1 VSKRYT
7 SLLARITRTFDNV
20 NSAAD
25 GTGYTLP
32 TADNYLELVNGNIK
46 ITTDVTYGIL
56 GLLTDNVTIDGLK
69 LTINRN
75 TGAITLADANLG
87 GWTSDSVTF
96 TVTATIGL
104 TTYSTSYSVTKIR
117 EGGTGPDITPA
128 PTPTGVVITGGLS
141 YIFIEHD
148 TPAYSVGHGHGKT
161 QVYALKYVEN
171 EIPLIE
177 NAILQAEFT
186 GTVGSFNSDPVTEW
200 RVWIKWVTNDGYATV
215 NPAGGVNGYSV
226 TTGQNVSKLVE
237 AMTGPGKPF
246 TVVTETTVI
255 DGVTYPAG
263 TYATQSF
270 IADAQITNAK
280 IAEAAIDDAK
290 VGSISA
296 IKLTAGDGTIG
307 GLLKSSGYLQ
317 GITGWAL
324 TPEGDAEFASSS
336 IRGKITALQ
345 IDANGLSIYSQDGN
359 DLILD
364 AGKPLQR
371 QIAPYATNATAG
383 STLNFD
389 PSCSNTLV
397 WDNAFIAR
405 GITGG
410 ITGTTALFGSS
421 GEHLLEGVS
430 TGTPYVFAISPQKRY
445 QLSALIRKT
454 DAATTGSVHIGLLE
468 FDEDLVPHYNWGGYL
483 RGKIPV
489 SSLTTNFKKY
499 TVYFDPGSLNP
510 DAVFASVH
518 AIMGYPTTG
527 GGRVE
532 IQDIRVED
540 ITLAYNT
547 QISSVTTAAMNAQV
561 LLNRKIDNDA
571 ENIMRSDFFLK
582 TNNYNDTVLPNGTI
596 VPGTGVAI
604 YGGGIIAK
612 KNGVNTFSIGSDGNA
627 TFTGSITLDNGEP
640 SRTVITNDKIEIWNQ
655 GVRRV
660 ILGKLN

>member
-1 VSKRYT
+1 MSAIII
-7 SLLARITRTFDNV
+7 SGV
-20 NSAAD
+20 NSIVVNIAQPYESD
-25 GTGYTLP
+25 G
-32 TADNYLELVNGNIK
+32 
-46 ITTDVTYGIL
+46 
-56 GLLTDNVTIDGLK
+56 
-69 LTINRN
+69 
-75 TGAITLADANLG
+75 
-87 GWTSDSVTF
+87 
-96 TVTATIGL
+96 VTARDDLLGIKVWYSTTSGFSPPSEGFIGYEGPGL
-104 TTYSTSYSVTKIR
+104 TANIVGLTAGITYYIRYALISDIDPSQYDISTQYNAVPKDLDT
-117 EGGTGPDITPA
+117 PDYTPP
-128 PTPTGVVITGGLS
+128 PTPTGVVVTSGIS
-141 YIFIEHD
+141 YVFVEQD
-148 TPAYSVGHGHGKT
+148 APAYTVGHGHDKT
-161 QVYALKYVEN
+161 QVYALKYDEN
-171 EIPLIE
+171 QTPLFE
-177 NAILQAEFT
+177 NASLVAEFS
-186 GTVGSFNSDPVTEW
+186 GSLGSFNSDPGTSW
-200 RVWIKWVTNDGYATV
+200 RIWLKWVTQDGIASVT
-215 NPAGGVNGYSV
+215 PAGGANGYSA
-226 TTGQNVSKLVE
+226 TTGQDVTKLVA

-296 IKLTAGDGTIG
+296 LKLTAGDGTIG
-307 GLLKSSGYLQ
+307 GQLKSSNYFQ
-317 GITGWAL
+317 GLSGWAL

-364 AGKPLQR
+364 AGKSLQS
-371 QIAPYATNATAG
+371 QIAPYAANATAG

-397 WDNAFIAR
+397 WDDNFIAR
-405 GITGG
+405 GILGG
-410 ITGTTALFGSS
+410 VTGTTALFGSS

-430 TGTPYVFAISPQKRY
+430 TGTPYVFTITPQKRY

-454 DAATTGSVHIGLLE
+454 DAATTGTVHIGLLE

-489 SSLTTNFKKY
+489 SSLTTNFKRY

-518 AIMGYPTTG
+518 TIMGYPTTG

-561 LLNRKIDNDA
+561 LLNRKVDNDA

-604 YGGGIIAK
+604 FGGGIIAK
-612 KNGVNTFSIGSDGNA
+612 KNGLNTFSIGSDGSA
-627 TFTGSITLDNGEP
+627 TFTGSITLDSGEP
-640 SRTVITNDKIEIWNQ
+640 SRTVITNDKIEIWNN
-655 GVRRV
+655 GIRRV
-660 ILGKLN
+660 ILGKLT